1 MIQSQAWKWKGG
13 GFEWRLIL
21 RFMLETGSTKQI
33 CSDDQTFTTD
43 IVIKELLSK
52 LYEI

>member
-1 MIQSQAWKWKGG
+1 MEGEVS
-13 GFEWRLIL
+13 EWRLML
-21 RFMLETGSTKQI
+21 RFMLETDSIKQI

-52 LYEI
+52 